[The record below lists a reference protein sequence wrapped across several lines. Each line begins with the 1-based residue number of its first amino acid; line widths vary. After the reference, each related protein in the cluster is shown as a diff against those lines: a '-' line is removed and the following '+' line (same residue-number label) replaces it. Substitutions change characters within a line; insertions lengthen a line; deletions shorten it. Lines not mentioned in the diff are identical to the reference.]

1 MKNTELYLE
10 KDGEDIRQ
18 MKQEGLNDA
27 YFASQLEASKY
38 QEDIEDIEYYADD
51 DDSIPQEFY
60 QG

>member
-1 MKNTELYLE
+1 
-10 KDGEDIRQ
+10 

-27 YFASQLEASKY
+27 YFASKLEASKY
-38 QEDIEDIEYYADD
+38 QDIEEIEYYADD